1 MKNVKIRR
9 TEGKTADEYNH
20 THVGGTT
27 LCADYAKRALDEAI
41 VDAKQDCDRLFK
53 KCKYSNNYPSKM
65 LADAKIRYF
74 SSYV

>member
-1 MKNVKIRR
+1 MKVQRN
-9 TEGKTADEYNH
+9 EGKSADEYNH
-20 THVGGTT
+20 THVGDTT
-27 LCADYAKRALDEAI
+27 LCADYAKQSLD
-41 VDAKQDCDRLFK
+41 DAKKDSERLFK